1 MNSKIR
7 DYCLNILSKR
17 DYTEYELRKKLKKKF
32 ENKNFDEI
40 VSYLKSYGYIDDEK
54 FLNNFTLNKFKAGY
68 GQYYIQHK
76 LFEKGIRVSLEKIV
90 EIISEEYDIEEKI
103 KEILKKKGIMKNTSE
118 LAVKKRYFDFLLRR
132 GFDTNSIHKVMQEVL
147 KNESNFYQ

>member
-7 DYCLNILSKR
+7 EYCLNILSKK
-17 DYTEYELRKKLKKKF
+17 DYTEYELKKKLKKKF
-32 ENKNFDEI
+32 ENEDFAEI
-40 VSYLKSYGYIDDEK
+40 VSYLKSFGYINDEK
-54 FLNNFTLNKFKAGY
+54 FLNNFILNKFRAGY

-76 LFEKGIRVSLEKIV
+76 LFEKGIRVTPEKIV

-103 KEILKKKGIMKNTSE
+103 KEVLKKKGIMKNTVE
-118 LAVKKRYFDFLLRR
+118 PTVKKRYFDFLLRR

-147 KNESNFYQ
+147 KDESNFYQ